1 MPASV
6 LAVRDDVDRQLID
19 RIEDLKRQRKAVILA
34 HLYQRPE
41 IQELADY
48 VGDSLGLSQQ
58 AAATDAEV
66 IVFCGV
72 HFMAETAAILSPD
85 KLVLLPEEEAGCP
98 MANMVTV
105 SRLRQKKAE
114 HPDAVVVAYVNT
126 EAQVKAE
133 ADICCTSSNAVKVV
147 ESIPRDRKILFVPD
161 MHLGHWV
168 AQKTGREMI
177 FMKGFCPTHNKLSA
191 EMIDRLKEAH
201 PEAVVMV
208 HPECRPEVVARA
220 DIVSSTAGM
229 IKYATQSSAKEFIVG
244 TEEGVLHQMKKKNPG
259 KTFFLANERM
269 ICPNMKATR
278 LEQVAWSLEDLE
290 PRITVSAAIR
300 DKAKAAVDRML
311 AVT

>member
-1 MPASV
+1 MPPTD
-6 LAVRDDVDRQLID
+6 LAPRIDVDQALIAK
-19 RIEDLKRQRKAVILA
+19 IHDLKQKRKAVILA

-58 AAATDAEV
+58 AAGTEAEV

-72 HFMAETAAILSPD
+72 HFMAETAAILSPE
-85 KLVLLPEEEAGCP
+85 KVVLLPEEEAGCP
-98 MANMVTV
+98 MANMVTA

-114 HPDAVVVAYVNT
+114 HPGAVVVAYVNT
-126 EAQVKAE
+126 EAEVKAE

-147 ESIPRDRKILFVPD
+147 ESIPRDKEILFVPD
-161 MHLGHWV
+161 MHLAHWV
-168 AQKTGREMI
+168 SQMTGREMI
-177 FMKGFCPTHNKLSA
+177 VMKGFCPTHNKLSA
-191 EMIDRLKEAH
+191 EMIDRLRTIH

-220 DIVSSTAGM
+220 GVVTSTAGM
-229 IKYATQSSAKEFIVG
+229 IKYATQSSAREFIVG
-244 TEEGVLHQMKKKNPG
+244 TEEGVMHQLKKKNPD
-259 KTFFLANERM
+259 KRFYLAYDRM

-278 LEQVAWSLEDLE
+278 LEQVLWALEDLE
-290 PRITVSAAIR
+290 PRVTVPEGIR
-300 DKAKAAVDRML
+300 QKAKAAVDRML

>member
-1 MPASV
+1 MSPTD
-6 LAVRDDVDRQLID
+6 LAPRIDVDRELIAKIQD
-19 RIEDLKRQRKAVILA
+19 FKKLRKAVILA

-41 IQELADY
+41 IQDLADY

-58 AAATDAEV
+58 AAGTDAEV

-85 KLVLLPEEEAGCP
+85 KIVLLPEEEAGCP
-98 MANMVTV
+98 MANMVTA

-126 EAQVKAE
+126 EAKVKAE

-147 ESIPRDRKILFVPD
+147 ESIPKDKKILFVPD
-161 MHLGHWV
+161 MHLADWV
-168 AQKTGREMI
+168 SRKTGREMI
-177 FMKGFCPTHNKLSA
+177 VMKGFCPTHNKLSA
-191 EMIDRLKEAH
+191 DMIDRLKASH

-220 DIVSSTAGM
+220 DVVTSTAGM
-229 IKYATQSSAKEFIVG
+229 IKHATQSPARKFIVG
-244 TEEGVLHQMKKKNPG
+244 TEEGVLHQLKKKNPD
-259 KTFFLANERM
+259 KTFLLAYDRM
-269 ICPNMKATR
+269 VCPNMKATR
-278 LEQVAWSLEDLE
+278 LEQVLWALEDLE
-290 PRITVSAAIR
+290 PRITVPEDVR
-300 DKAKAAVDRML
+300 QKAKAAVDRML